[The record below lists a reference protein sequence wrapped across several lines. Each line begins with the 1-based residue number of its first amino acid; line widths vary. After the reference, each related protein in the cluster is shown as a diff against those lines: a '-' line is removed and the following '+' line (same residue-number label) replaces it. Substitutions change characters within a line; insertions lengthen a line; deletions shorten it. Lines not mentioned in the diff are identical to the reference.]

1 LSERFLVRPVIPD
14 DVSTVREIL
23 EAQWGAAQIISRGKA
38 HQADQLPGFLAFT
51 DDKPVGLITYE
62 MAIDTCEIVSLNSLK
77 EGVGI
82 GAALIQAVVTFA
94 KENGYKK
101 LWLIT
106 SNDNLN
112 ALKFYQKRGF
122 RISAVYP
129 DAIDQAR
136 LIKHNIPL
144 LGSYGIPI
152 RDEIELTL
160 DL

>member
-1 LSERFLVRPVIPD
+1 LSERFLVRPVIPE
-14 DVSTVREIL
+14 DVLAVREIL
-23 EAQWGAAQIISRGKA
+23 EAHWGASQIISRGKS
-38 HQADQLPGFLAFT
+38 HQADRLPGFLAFAL
-51 DDKPVGLITYE
+51 DNPVGLITYE

-77 EGVGI
+77 EGAGI
-82 GAALIQAVVTFA
+82 GAALIQAVVTTA
-94 KENGYKK
+94 KENGCKK

-122 RISAVYP
+122 GLTAVYP
-129 DAIDQAR
+129 NAVDQAR

-144 LGSYGIPI
+144 LGNHGIPI

-160 DL
+160 NL